1 MPHVWLRPPLTD
13 ENIVTRAQSLSAQ
26 QPRRQSE
33 PWVGGCGCAGV
44 NWEKCTEIETV
55 LLYLTWAWASSRCCR
70 RVARLPAWLVT
81 RRLTVES
88 ECGPLSDRHSH
99 ADRMYGYLPMT
110 TNPYVCLPYDSAD
123 SCAPLISYRSLE
135 HSPRKQLIVCSASSS
150 FCFCTAASAR
160 WPFNLCSSA
169 LLFVTLFS
177 LLRGV

>member
-110 TNPYVCLPYDSAD
+110 TNPYVCLSRHTIVCGAA
-123 SCAPLISYRSLE
+123 SCADRSL
-135 HSPRKQLIVCSASSS
+135 
-150 FCFCTAASAR
+150 F
-160 WPFNLCSSA
+160 
-169 LLFVTLFS
+169 LFLERFDTIGLG
-177 LLRGV
+177 RQ